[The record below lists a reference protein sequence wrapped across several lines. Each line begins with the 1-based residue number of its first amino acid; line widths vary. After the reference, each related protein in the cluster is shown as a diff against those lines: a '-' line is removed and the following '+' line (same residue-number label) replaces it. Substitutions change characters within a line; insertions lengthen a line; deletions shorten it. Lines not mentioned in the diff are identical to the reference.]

1 MALVQKNAAIMISDS
16 EAVERLMPEAVATV
30 QNHELLEPL
39 ADNIK
44 MLAKFHAAEVI
55 ADAVMQLVDDNI

>member
-1 MALVQKNAAIMISDS
+1 MISDS
-16 EAVERLMPEAVATV
+16 EAIERLMPEAVATV

-44 MLAKFHAAEVI
+44 KMAKFHAAEVI
-55 ADAVMQLVDDNI
+55 ADVMMKLINN